1 VEAMEQGEIRDK
13 VRKVFSDVFGIQEL
27 DFNKKQDDFENWDSL
42 AHMQL
47 VNGIE
52 NEFCLQFEM
61 EEIVD
66 IQTPE
71 GFVCLVE
78 KKLK

>member
-1 VEAMEQGEIRDK
+1 MEESEIREK
-13 VRKVFSDVFGIQEL
+13 VKKVFSDVFSIQDL
-27 DFNKKQDDFENWDSL
+27 DFRKKQDDFENWDSL

-52 NEFCLQFEM
+52 SEFGLQFEM

-71 GFVCLVE
+71 GFVSLV
-78 KKLK
+78 KKKILK